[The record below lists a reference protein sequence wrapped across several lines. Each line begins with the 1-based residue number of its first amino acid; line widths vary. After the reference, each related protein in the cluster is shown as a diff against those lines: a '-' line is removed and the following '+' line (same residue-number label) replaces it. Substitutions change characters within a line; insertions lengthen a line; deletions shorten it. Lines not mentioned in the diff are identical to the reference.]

1 MEIFMANG
9 PLGGNMGTPP
19 VPPQPPQVSFE
30 TTAQS
35 RGNFNNFLKSMP
47 NTTSMTPIPP
57 MGSSPMMPTPN
68 DMGNIDIF
76 NEPVNMQL
84 GGVAGNPLDSYGD
97 YLSQQIDSTQV
108 EPFIQEVQQMASQ
121 RFNLGSD
128 SGGQSVFGPL
138 KSSVFGP
145 LKSFDASQPLME
157 IAEPLPQP
165 SLFQRI
171 PEQYPQDLS
180 RPMDLSRPV
189 ETGEPLLSI
198 FDSGIN
204 GFRPFNP
211 PKIQDMMAR
220 PANPFQIKELG
231 YQFNPIGLRGGPD
244 MFNMIDQR
252 IFNEG
257 FMPGSTQLMGG
268 LPRAFFDGGEVDDS
282 DFGGFSDY
290 GSVDATSDSNDNNN
304 FSFSDDTVGDTSA
317 GDFTVGDDS
326 SNMGLDDDI
335 LAQNIIENALNQG
348 TNQDSG
354 SNNANIASRINSQ
367 IMGSEEDIFQDDIN
381 RDIAG
386 SLTNRDATNMM
397 PNASNFSSRVTPNVA
412 GAFRGSKNASLL
424 GPEDALINAITQG
437 RSDLYAPFT
446 NNPGNLKQA
455 REDLTTQTIKGFN
468 ADGTPRTGPALFNTL
483 EAGQKALDD
492 QLSRYGNRGIN
503 TASDFVNTY
512 LGTDIKENP
521 LENKQGYLN
530 AVNNAVGSNFDLSN
544 AATRGNLMNAISRQ
558 ELGQKGINAL
568 NNQVTAS
575 TGLDLTSLTPSNTRD
590 IVDDA
595 YTTDVPQVRTSITP
609 DVVGSTDA
617 ELAAMDRAIANTQ
630 RVTDREKQLANV
642 NNQTLSDRLQNQ
654 RGLDRNI
661 STIPDTALET
671 MAGRQDIFQPD
682 NIGTGQ
688 QPVDTSLENMAGR
701 IGPVDTVFDID
712 TTDTRN
718 FVGDDF
724 APALDIVD
732 ARQEARQNALAEK
745 DANVR
750 DMDDIDR
757 ASAGRASD
765 FPTLSTVPE
774 DFEEKVGRDFN
785 ANRMADIERLYGE
798 DIGQTKAGRGSDP
811 TFFEDKG
818 FTGTAG
824 GVLDA
829 IERKTRENM
838 ANEIALGRPMGLGET
853 FFGFNAPDLRTQT
866 MKDYMSNVQPN
877 YDFGDFNQTSKS
889 IPEKQLVRNNSGR
902 VIGIRDASGRLVSGM
917 DPNAPIDRGDDNN
930 ENPFILKPKPKEEKE
945 EEDKPP
951 NVIGG
956 GVPTPV
962 PEPVPTVVDS
972 PFTSNVS
979 DFVPSTFNTG
989 DINKLIEMLTGVAAP
1004 KSMKKGGVAGYAE
1017 GGRVMQALDNLLA
1030 TA

>member
-1 MEIFMANG
+1 MANG

-57 MGSSPMMPTPN
+57 MGSSPMMPAP
-68 DMGNIDIF
+68 DPMASIDIF
-76 NEPVNMQL
+76 NQPVNMRI
-84 GGVAGNPLDSYGD
+84 GGLAGNPLDSYGD

-121 RFNLGSD
+121 RFNLGS
-128 SGGQSVFGPL
+128 GGQSIN
-138 KSSVFGP
+138 
-145 LKSFDASQPLME
+145 ASQPLME

-165 SLFQRI
+165 SIFQRI
-171 PEQYPQDLS
+171 PQQYPQDLS
-180 RPMDLSRPV
+180 RPNM
-189 ETGEPLLSI
+189 EGEPLLSI
-198 FDSGIN
+198 FNPDDFLRKPEIN
-204 GFRPFNP
+204 AFQPFNSSQ
-211 PKIQDMMAR
+211 IQAMTQR
-220 PANPFQIKELG
+220 PAAPFQMQGLG
-231 YQFNPIGLRGGPD
+231 QPMRDKDGILREPIGLRGGAE
-244 MFNMIDQR
+244 MFGNI
-252 IFNEG
+252 
-257 FMPGSTQLMGG
+257 GS
-268 LPRAFFDGGEVDDS
+268 LPRTFFNGGEVDDS

-290 GSVDATSDSNDNNN
+290 GSVDATSDDGFSEDNDV
-304 FSFSDDTVGDTSA
+304 SDYSTDDSGVYT
-317 GDFTVGDDS
+317 GDDS
-326 SNMGLDDDI
+326 N
-335 LAQNIIENALNQG
+335 
-348 TNQDSG
+348 NQDV
-354 SNNANIASRINSQ
+354 ALPTPRPEILKEAIARAENEVFG
-367 IMGSEEDIFQDDIN
+367 GSE
-381 RDIAG
+381 
-386 SLTNRDATNMM
+386 S
-397 PNASNFSSRVTPNVA
+397 
-412 GAFRGSKNASLL
+412 
-424 GPEDALINAITQG
+424 DALGFFNKAG
-437 RSDLYAPFT
+437 
-446 NNPGNLKQA
+446 G
-455 REDLTTQTIKGFN
+455 LT
-468 ADGTPRTGPALFNTL
+468 D
-483 EAGQKALDD
+483 AGQKEYDSAIMANLDLLQD
-492 QLSRYGNRGIN
+492 ERPADTGTQLANVFDN
-503 TASDFVNTY
+503 Q
-512 LGTDIKENP
+512 DI
-521 LENKQGYLN
+521 
-530 AVNNAVGSNFDLSN
+530 LS
-544 AATRGNLMNAISRQ
+544 
-558 ELGQKGINAL
+558 
-568 NNQVTAS
+568 AS
-575 TGLDLTSLTPSNTRD
+575 TKNVNPADIVQASFRPGSLNSTFGGNVLDGLDLNTAFGQNR
-590 IVDDA
+590 
-595 YTTDVPQVRTSITP
+595 TKTDPNVT
-609 DVVGSTDA
+609 GSTDA

-642 NNQTLSDRLQNQ
+642 NNQTLADRLQNQ
-654 RGLDRNI
+654 RGLDRDI

-671 MAGRQDIFQPD
+671 MIDRRDVFQPD

-688 QPVDTSLENMAGR
+688 QPVDTALETMAGR

-712 TTDTRN
+712 TRDTRN

-724 APALDIVD
+724 ESALNLTSRNEADRLAAGQAMGVGTAPNL
-732 ARQEARQNALAEK
+732 QNLTSTAMGRGQ
-745 DANVR
+745 NVTR
-750 DMDDIDR
+750 SI
-757 ASAGRASD
+757 A
-765 FPTLSTVPE
+765 PE

-798 DIGQTKAGRGSDP
+798 DVGQTKAGRGSDP

-824 GVLDA
+824 GILDA

-917 DPNAPIDRGDDNN
+917 DPNAPMDTGDDNN
-930 ENPFILKPKPKEEKE
+930 ENPFIIKPKAEEEEKE

-956 GVPTPV
+956 GDPITPPTPKSV
-962 PEPVPTVVDS
+962 VVDS

-989 DINKLIEMLTGVAAP
+989 DINKLIEMLTGVPAP

>member
-1 MEIFMANG
+1 
-9 PLGGNMGTPP
+9 
-19 VPPQPPQVSFE
+19 
-30 TTAQS
+30 
-35 RGNFNNFLKSMP
+35 
-47 NTTSMTPIPP
+47 
-57 MGSSPMMPTPN
+57 
-68 DMGNIDIF
+68 
-76 NEPVNMQL
+76 MQL

-121 RFNLGSD
+121 RFNLGS
-128 SGGQSVFGPL
+128 GGQSIN
-138 KSSVFGP
+138 
-145 LKSFDASQPLME
+145 ASQPLME
-157 IAEPLPQP
+157 IAEPLPHS
-165 SLFQRI
+165 SLFQRV
-171 PEQYPQDLS
+171 PQPKIMARPGGLS

-220 PANPFQIKELG
+220 PANPFQIKELD

-290 GSVDATSDSNDNNN
+290 GSVDATSDDGFSEDNDV
-304 FSFSDDTVGDTSA
+304 SDYST
-317 GDFTVGDDS
+317 DDS
-326 SNMGLDDDI
+326 GVYTGGYDNDQDI
-335 LAQNIIENALNQG
+335 TFPTPRPEILKEAIARAENEVFG
-348 TNQDSG
+348 
-354 SNNANIASRINSQ
+354 
-367 IMGSEEDIFQDDIN
+367 GSE
-381 RDIAG
+381 
-386 SLTNRDATNMM
+386 S
-397 PNASNFSSRVTPNVA
+397 
-412 GAFRGSKNASLL
+412 
-424 GPEDALINAITQG
+424 DALGFIDKSG
-437 RSDLYAPFT
+437 
-446 NNPGNLKQA
+446 G
-455 REDLTTQTIKGFN
+455 LT
-468 ADGTPRTGPALFNTL
+468 D
-483 EAGQKALDD
+483 AGQKEYDSAIMANLDLLQD
-492 QLSRYGNRGIN
+492 ERPADTGIQLANVFDNKDILTSSAKNVNPADIVQASFRPGSLNSTFSGNVL
-503 TASDFVNTY
+503 D
-512 LGTDIKENP
+512 
-521 LENKQGYLN
+521 
-530 AVNNAVGSNFDLSN
+530 
-544 AATRGNLMNAISRQ
+544 
-558 ELGQKGINAL
+558 
-568 NNQVTAS
+568 
-575 TGLDLTSLTPSNTRD
+575 GLDLNTAFGQNR
-590 IVDDA
+590 
-595 YTTDVPQVRTSITP
+595 TKTDPNVT
-609 DVVGSTDA
+609 GSTDA

-671 MAGRQDIFQPD
+671 MAGRRDIFQPD

-688 QPVDTSLENMAGR
+688 QPVDTSLENMVGR

-811 TFFEDKG
+811 TFFEGKG

-824 GVLDA
+824 GILDA

-930 ENPFILKPKPKEEKE
+930 ENPFILKPKPEEEKE

-1017 GGRVMQALDNLLA
+1017 GGKVMQALDNLLA